1 MVVAP
6 PLPLHRSTC
15 ADRFKT
21 ISKIQDTTSTRS
33 QVITD
38 PRYLNFLQKVITIL
52 LQTESHAT
60 VKCRKYAGK
69 YGRERGGSGT
79 NPCTTTRCLIGN
91 LILFAILSS
100 TTLFYA
106 HRQLGEHREPTAGCA
121 PDAWGVLRNHNGLL
135 CDQLPQSVK
144 TQLEA
149 TKGLPRK
156 LREQSY
162 RAIPIPHKTAH
173 DHAGDSMGASLMR
186 ARLDAKEARK
196 KKRARRDAQEYG
208 YGLSG

>member
-1 MVVAP
+1 MG
-6 PLPLHRSTC
+6 
-15 ADRFKT
+15 
-21 ISKIQDTTSTRS
+21 
-33 QVITD
+33 
-38 PRYLNFLQKVITIL
+38 
-52 LQTESHAT
+52 
-60 VKCRKYAGK
+60 RKYGS
-69 YGRERGGSGT
+69 GRRGSGT
-79 NPCTTTRCLIGN
+79 NPCTTTCCLIGN
-91 LILFAILSS
+91 IILLAILSS

-196 KKRARRDAQEYG
+196 KKLARRDARIRLRAERLGKKDTKQGRAKDAAKHPKDQRAGEASKDLKDRRMPIDG
-208 YGLSG
+208 QKRDRRALGRRRRI